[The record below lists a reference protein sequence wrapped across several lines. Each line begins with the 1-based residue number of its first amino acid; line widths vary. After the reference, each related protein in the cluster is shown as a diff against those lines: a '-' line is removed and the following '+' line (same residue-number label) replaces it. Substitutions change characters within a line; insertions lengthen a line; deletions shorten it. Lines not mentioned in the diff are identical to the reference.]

1 MIFHPM
7 GRDMLQKEEWKKNS
21 ARLLELFR
29 NDSKWLAPKAISRR
43 IGLSQPTVRKHVRAL
58 EQVGVLEVDDR
69 ERPMKCRL
77 TADFPAPSG
86 YVSKMRE
93 VLKHVPDVLPPDA
106 IESKV
111 KLSAKTE
118 ATVKWT
124 GREFSRQYRVILNDA
139 VGMVDKALPPS
150 RDH

>member
-1 MIFHPM
+1 MFHHK
-7 GRDMLQKEEWKKNS
+7 GRDILQKEEWRKNT

-29 NDSKWLAPKAISRR
+29 NSSKWLAPRAISKS

-58 EQVGVLEVDDR
+58 GHVGVLEVDDR
-69 ERPMKCRL
+69 ERPVKYRL
-77 TADFPAPSG
+77 TAYFPLPSG

-93 VLKHVPDVLPPDA
+93 VLKHVQDVLPPDA

-124 GREFSRQYRVILNDA
+124 GREYSRQYRIILNDA
-139 VGMVDKALPPS
+139 VGIADRALPTS
-150 RDH
+150 KDH